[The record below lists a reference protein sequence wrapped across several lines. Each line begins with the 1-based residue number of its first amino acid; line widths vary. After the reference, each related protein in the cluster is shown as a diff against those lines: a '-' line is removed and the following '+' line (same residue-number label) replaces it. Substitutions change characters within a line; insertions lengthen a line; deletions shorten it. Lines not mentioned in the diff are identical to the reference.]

1 MPESVTSQAPA
12 VRFAN
17 TTDAVPPS
25 LDTCFSV
32 AGIVRANPSAG
43 QRSRR
48 GGRQATCAARSRS
61 PWRSARPL
69 PPCAGIFQIVG
80 VPDSFEL

>member
-12 VRFAN
+12 VRFDN

-32 AGIVRANPSAG
+32 AGVMREKPFRWS
-43 QRSRR
+43 
-48 GGRQATCAARSRS
+48 TK
-61 PWRSARPL
+61 
-69 PPCAGIFQIVG
+69 
-80 VPDSFEL
+80 